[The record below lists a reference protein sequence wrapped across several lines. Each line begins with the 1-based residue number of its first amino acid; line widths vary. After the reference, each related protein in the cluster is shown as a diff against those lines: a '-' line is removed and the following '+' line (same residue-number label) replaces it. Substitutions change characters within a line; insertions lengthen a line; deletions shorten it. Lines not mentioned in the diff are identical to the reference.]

1 MKDKRASYEA
11 DAVKDFRELINR
23 TEKLYPDYI
32 AYKYKIR
39 HGKDDAEYVCKTY
52 SQFQKD
58 IEGLATRT
66 NSNGLTREKSCS
78 YWE

>member
-1 MKDKRASYEA
+1 MKDKKACYQAEE
-11 DAVKDFRELINR
+11 VKDFRQLISR
-23 TEKLYPDYI
+23 TVSKFPDQV

-66 NSNGLTREKSCS
+66 NSNGLTRKKGCC
-78 YWE
+78 YWK